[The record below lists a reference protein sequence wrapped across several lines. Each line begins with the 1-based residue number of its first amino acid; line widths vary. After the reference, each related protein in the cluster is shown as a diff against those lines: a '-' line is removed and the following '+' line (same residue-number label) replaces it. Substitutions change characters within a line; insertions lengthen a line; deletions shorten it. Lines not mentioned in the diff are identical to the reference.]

1 MALIKR
7 VTRLFRADFHAVLDR
22 VEEPDVL
29 LRQSIREMEED
40 LAHDEQ
46 TYRLRQR
53 QREQLAKNEREFRQ
67 RQVSLAEEL
76 DVCFAANKE
85 ELARSLIRRKLE
97 TERSLQL
104 LVRRQENLN
113 TLLDQLAQRLDD
125 NRVRYE
131 SMRQK
136 ADLFAEQNTD
146 TDYADEWTDIDV
158 RVRDEDVEVALLRE
172 RQRRAEK

>member
-46 TYRLRQR
+46 TYKLRQR
-53 QREQLAKNEREFRQ
+53 EREQFAKKERDLRQ
-67 RQVSLAEEL
+67 LQESLTEEL
-76 DVCFAANKE
+76 DVCFTADKE
-85 ELARSLIRRKLE
+85 ELARPLMRRKLE

-104 LVRRQENLN
+104 LVRRRENLN
-113 TLLDQLAQRLDD
+113 TKIDQLAQRLND
-125 NRVRYE
+125 NRTRYE

-136 ADLFAEQNTD
+136 ADLFDEQNNV
-146 TDYADEWTDIDV
+146 ADQADDWSGLDV
-158 RVRDEDVEVALLRE
+158 RVRDEDVEVALLKE
-172 RQRRAEK
+172 RQRRADR